1 MVTMEENKEFAQ
13 AAVDKLVERGVSA
26 SWRVVEKNNGTE
38 MVGVTLNIG
47 DVCPTIYVDNTES
60 MDELNEFVDRCMEI
74 ADMGAPEID
83 MDKILTKK
91 YAKAKLKARLA
102 NRYANRSAINNEIE
116 RNSLIVREVFGDLVM
131 YAVLEVEVNGNGT
144 IKVSKGI
151 AEKLGMSKDEILD
164 IALANSNAEATE
176 DNEALPFPLPF
187 KVITNTGRVGG
198 AVSILNEE
206 FIAGLGED
214 FWMIPSSVHEVLLLE
229 PNDEMDPEYMTEMIR
244 EVNASQLRPEE
255 VLSDHPYRIK
265 NGKVVLGGYDPAVA
279 LA

>member
-91 YAKAKLKARLA
+91 YAKANLKARLA